1 MTNKSG
7 CLICGSE
14 LTYLEK
20 EVEVQCSFCKETF
33 KTKTICPEGH
43 YVCDSC
49 HSVQGVETIISYCLK
64 SESKDPIFILNEIMK
79 DPFIYMHG
87 PEHHIMVGAALL
99 TAYANA
105 GGDINLEKALKDM
118 KKRGGQY
125 PGGSCGFWGTCGAA
139 VSLGMFLSIIT
150 QSTPLSTESWGI
162 INRGTGRALDEIGKL
177 GGPRCCKR
185 NSFTAA
191 LTGATYVLENFN
203 VKMDIPDQV
212 ACRFFKNNRQCLE
225 KRCPYFPNKN

>member
-1 MTNKSG
+1 MTSKNG

-14 LTYLEK
+14 LTYLDEEA
-20 EVEVQCSFCKETF
+20 EVNCYFCNKTF
-33 KTKTICPEGH
+33 KTKTICDEGH

-49 HSVQGVETIISYCLK
+49 HSKEGIDAIISYCLESK
-64 SESKDPIFILNEIMK
+64 SKDPIFILNEIMEN
-79 DPFIYMHG
+79 PFIYMHG
-87 PEHHIMVGAALL
+87 PEHHVMVGAALL

-118 KKRGGQY
+118 KIRGGQY

-162 INRGTGRALDEIGKL
+162 INRGTVRALDEIGKL

-191 LTGATYVLENFN
+191 LTGADYVLENFG

-212 ACRFFKNNRQCLE
+212 TCRFFRNNRQCLG